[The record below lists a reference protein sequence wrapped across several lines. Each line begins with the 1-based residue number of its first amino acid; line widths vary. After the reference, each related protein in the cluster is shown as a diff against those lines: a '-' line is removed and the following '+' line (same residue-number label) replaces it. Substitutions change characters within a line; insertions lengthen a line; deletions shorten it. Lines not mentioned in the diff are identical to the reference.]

1 MNNIGAIFVGQGS
14 QYSGMGLK
22 LRNYPSG
29 KDTFKEANH
38 ALGMDI
44 ESLCFNGT
52 DDDLADTEI
61 TQPAI
66 VTCSIAIFRILMRG
80 EINIPEFESA
90 NISAT
95 AGLSVGEYS
104 ALVASETLSFAD
116 ALKIVK
122 QRGRLMSEAGRI
134 NPGTM
139 MAIIGLDA
147 EKVRIACKEASS
159 YGVVQPANY
168 NCPGQIVISGEK
180 QAVQMASELAQKA
193 GAKRCIPLDVSGAF
207 HSPLMRP
214 AETGLSLALNEV
226 SFSKPGVPFVA
237 NVTGNYM
244 QDPKE
249 IKESLALQ
257 LTSSIQWEASVN
269 KMVEDGVTTFVEFG
283 PGKVLSGLVKKINKD
298 VKVFSSE
305 DWLKN
310 N

>member
-1 MNNIGAIFVGQGS
+1 MYNIGAIFVGQGS

-29 KDTFKEANH
+29 KETFKEANH

-44 ESLCFNGT
+44 ESLCCNGT
-52 DDDLADTEI
+52 DDELANTEI

-66 VTCSIAIFRILMRG
+66 VTCSIAVFRILMRG
-80 EINIPEFESA
+80 EVNIPELAPVSV
-90 NISAT
+90 SVT

-104 ALVASETLSFAD
+104 ALVASEALSFAD

-122 QRGRLMSEAGRI
+122 QRGCLMAEAGRI

-139 MAIIGLDA
+139 MAVIGLDA

-159 YGVVQPANY
+159 YGVIQPANY

-214 AETGLSLALNEV
+214 AETGLRLALNEV
-226 SFSKPGVPFVA
+226 YFSKPSIPFVA

-244 QDPKE
+244 QDSKE

-257 LTSSIQWEASVN
+257 LTSSIQWEASVS
-269 KMVEDGVTTFVEFG
+269 KMVEDGITTFVEFG

-298 VKVFSSE
+298 VKAFSSE

>member
-38 ALGMDI
+38 ALGIDI
-44 ESLCFNGT
+44 ESLCCNGT
-52 DDDLADTEI
+52 DDELADTEI

-66 VTCSIAIFRILMRG
+66 VTCSIAVFRILMRG
-80 EINIPEFESA
+80 EVNVPEFTSI
-90 NISAT
+90 NVSAT

-122 QRGRLMSEAGRI
+122 QRGRLMAEAGRT

-139 MAIIGLDA
+139 MAMIGLDA

-214 AETGLSLALNEV
+214 AETGLCLALSEV
-226 SFSKPGVPFVA
+226 PFSKPSVPFVA

-244 QDPKE
+244 QDPEE

-257 LTSSIQWEASVN
+257 LTSSIQWEASVS
-269 KMVEDGVTTFVEFG
+269 KMVEDGITTFVEFG
-283 PGKVLSGLVKKINKD
+283 PGKVLSGLVKKINKE

>member
-29 KDTFKEANH
+29 KETFKEANH
-38 ALGMDI
+38 ALGIDI
-44 ESLCFNGT
+44 ESLCCNGT
-52 DDDLADTEI
+52 DDELVDTEI

-66 VTCSIAIFRILMRG
+66 VTCSIAVFRILMRG
-80 EINIPEFESA
+80 EVNIPEFASVSV
-90 NISAT
+90 SAT

-104 ALVASETLSFAD
+104 ALVASETLSFTD
-116 ALKIVK
+116 ALKLVK
-122 QRGRLMSEAGRI
+122 QRGRLMAEAGRI

-139 MAIIGLDA
+139 TAVIGLDA

-207 HSPLMRP
+207 HSPLMRS
-214 AETGLSLALNEV
+214 AETGLNLALSEV
-226 SFSKPGVPFVA
+226 SFSKPGIPFVA
-237 NVTGNYM
+237 NVTGNYI
-244 QDPKE
+244 QDPEE

-257 LTSSIQWEASVN
+257 LTSSIQWEASVS
-269 KMVEDGVTTFVEFG
+269 KMVEDGLTTFVEFG
-283 PGKVLSGLVKKINKD
+283 PGKVLSGLVKKINKE

-305 DWLKN
+305 GWLKN

>member
-29 KDTFKEANH
+29 KETFKEANH
-38 ALGMDI
+38 ALGIDI
-44 ESLCFNGT
+44 ESLCCNGT
-52 DDDLADTEI
+52 DDELADTEI

-66 VTCSIAIFRILMRG
+66 VTCSIAVFRILMRG
-80 EINIPEFESA
+80 EVNIPEFASVSV
-90 NISAT
+90 SAT

-104 ALVASETLSFAD
+104 ALVASETLSFTD
-116 ALKIVK
+116 ALKLVK
-122 QRGRLMSEAGRI
+122 QRGRLMAEAGRI

-139 MAIIGLDA
+139 TAVIGLDA

-207 HSPLMRP
+207 HSPLMRS
-214 AETGLSLALNEV
+214 AETGLNLALSEV
-226 SFSKPGVPFVA
+226 SFSKPGIPFVA
-237 NVTGNYM
+237 NVTGNYI
-244 QDPKE
+244 QDPEE

-257 LTSSIQWEASVN
+257 LTSSIQWEASVS
-269 KMVEDGVTTFVEFG
+269 KMVEDGITTFVEFG
-283 PGKVLSGLVKKINKD
+283 PGKVLSGLVKKINKE

-305 DWLKN
+305 GWLKN